1 MKYATIIMQTITAS
15 ALILGM
21 TVQATAAEST
31 HTNYDTSSPIH
42 GGTRE
47 GSPQYRVEA
56 ENGQAAEYQGNQA
69 YRTTFEVGS
78 PALGGTR
85 EALYRERVEIEDN
98 QGMSQEIAH
107 TDHANNLVRGTR
119 G

>member
-1 MKYATIIMQTITAS
+1 MKYATIVMQTITAS

-21 TVQATAAEST
+21 TAQATAAEST
-31 HTNYDTSSPIH
+31 QTNYDTSSPMH

-56 ENGQAAEYQGNQA
+56 EDGQAVEYQGNPS
-69 YRTTFEVGS
+69 YRTTFEAGS

-85 EALYRERVEIEDN
+85 EGIHRDRVEIEGN
-98 QGMSQEIAH
+98 QTMSQQIA
-107 TDHANNLVRGTR
+107 DSGHADNLARGTR

>member
-1 MKYATIIMQTITAS
+1 MKYSTIIMQTITAS

-21 TVQATAAEST
+21 AAQATAAES
-31 HTNYDTSSPIH
+31 NQAGFDTSAPTH

-56 ENGQAAEYQGNQA
+56 EDGQAIEYQENQS
-69 YRTTFEVGS
+69 YRTTFEAGS

-85 EALYRERVEIEDN
+85 ERMHRDLVEIESN
-98 QGMSQEIAH
+98 QAMSQQIAH
-107 TDHANNLVRGTR
+107 SDHADNLVRGTR

>member
-1 MKYATIIMQTITAS
+1 MKYSTIIMQTITAS

-21 TVQATAAEST
+21 AAQATAAES
-31 HTNYDTSSPIH
+31 NQAGFDTSSSTH

-56 ENGQAAEYQGNQA
+56 EDGQAIEYQENQS
-69 YRTTFEVGS
+69 YRTTFEAGS

-85 EALYRERVEIEDN
+85 ERMHRDLVEIESN
-98 QGMSQEIAH
+98 QAMSQQIAH
-107 TDHANNLVRGTR
+107 SDHADNLVRGTR

>member
-15 ALILGM
+15 ALVLGM
-21 TVQATAAEST
+21 AAQATAAES
-31 HTNYDTSSPIH
+31 NPAGFDTSESTH

-56 ENGQAAEYQGNQA
+56 EDGQAVEYKENHS
-69 YRTTFEVGS
+69 YRTTFEAGS

-85 EALYRERVEIEDN
+85 EGMYRDRVEVESD
-98 QGMSQEIAH
+98 QAMSQQIAH
-107 TDHANNLVRGTR
+107 SDHADNLIRGTR